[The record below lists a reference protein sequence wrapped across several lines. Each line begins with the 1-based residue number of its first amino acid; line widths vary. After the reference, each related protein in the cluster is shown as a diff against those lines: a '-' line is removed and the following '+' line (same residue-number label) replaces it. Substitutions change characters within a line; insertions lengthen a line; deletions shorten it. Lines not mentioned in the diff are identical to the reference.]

1 MRKFAVIAYIAGVVS
16 LAVLALGLLSLGP
29 SVELAIAHFPGLV
42 ALFALGVLAERL
54 SVPLPMG
61 QTRGGHSVFFLLLL
75 ASVLLFGP
83 LPTTALAF
91 ATLVVGETLV
101 KRAEFRRVVFNVAQY
116 VLAVT
121 LAGWAFEELGGIATP
136 EALDFSI
143 WPFIGFAV
151 VFQCV
156 NVAAVAGVVALDQG
170 VSFPSVVSRLTG
182 RWGANLSQDF
192 LVSPLAVLI
201 AYTYSE
207 IGWGGLLG
215 ISFLLIWVRRSY
227 LIGFQLQQANR
238 DLLKA
243 LVKAIETRDPYTSG
257 HSMRVAALARR
268 IASQMGLTGR
278 SLEDVETAA
287 LLHDVGK
294 IDAIYTDILSKKG
307 SLSSEEMEVIKSHV
321 DKGVELLTSLSS
333 FHKGI
338 IASVRHHHERY
349 DGSGYPD
356 GIAGESIPIGA
367 RIIKACDAVDAMLS
381 DRPYRKALSLNDVRE
396 QLLLFSERE
405 FDPIL
410 VSLFLKEGVLESH
423 SRDVSRG
430 KVATD
435 GAREVSKQKNA
446 VAPVLSA

>member
-1 MRKFAVIAYIAGVVS
+1 
-16 LAVLALGLLSLGP
+16 
-29 SVELAIAHFPGLV
+29 
-42 ALFALGVLAERL
+42 
-54 SVPLPMG
+54 MG

-75 ASVLLFGP
+75 ASIQLFGP
-83 LPTTALAF
+83 LPTTVLAF
-91 ATLVVGETLV
+91 LTLVVGESFV
-101 KRAEFRRVVFNVAQY
+101 KRAELRRVIFNVAQY
-116 VLAVT
+116 VLAVA
-121 LAGWAFEELGGIATP
+121 LAGAVFTALGGRP
-136 EALDFSI
+136 SPDALDFSI
-143 WPFIGFAV
+143 WPFVGFAIA
-151 VFQCV
+151 FQVV
-156 NVAAVAGVVALDQG
+156 NVAAVAGVVSLDQG
-170 VSFPSVVSRLTG
+170 VPFGEVVSRLTG

-278 SLEDVETAA
+278 KLDDIETAA

-333 FHKGI
+333 FHQDI
-338 IASVRHHHERY
+338 IASVRHHHERF

-356 GIAGESIPIGA
+356 GIAGDAIPLGA

-381 DRPYRKALSLNDVRE
+381 DRPYRKALSLSDVRE

-405 FDPIL
+405 FDPAL
-410 VSLFLKEGVLESH
+410 VSLFLREDVLESH
-423 SRDVSRG
+423 ARDVAQVKDEVESVRAAERG
-430 KVATD
+430 PTSPHPRSPQFSYA
-435 GAREVSKQKNA
+435 
-446 VAPVLSA
+446 